1 MKIICIGRNYK
12 KHAQELNNEVPEKPV
27 FFLKP
32 DSALLNNNKPFY
44 IPEFSNEVHHEVEL
58 VVRINRLGKHI
69 DKQFAHRYYNEVTLG
84 IDFTARDIQRQC
96 QADGMPWEIAKA
108 FDGSA
113 PIGEFIKLDKLPD
126 IQNLSFR
133 LEKNGKTAQDG
144 NTKNMIFSVDEI
156 ITYVSQF
163 ITLKIGDLI
172 FTGTPAGV
180 SPVAINDKL
189 IAYLEGD
196 KVLGVDVK

>member
-12 KHAQELNNEVPEKPV
+12 KHAQELNNDVPEHPV

-44 IPEFSNEVHHEVEL
+44 IPEFSQEIHHEVEL

-69 DKQFAHRYYNEVTLG
+69 DKQFANRYYNEVTLG

-96 QADGMPWEIAKA
+96 QAKGLPWEIAKA

-113 PIGEFIKLDKLPD
+113 PIGEFIKLDKLPE
-126 IQNLSFR
+126 IQNLSLR
-133 LEKNGKTAQDG
+133 LEKNGETVQDG
-144 NTKNMIFSVDEI
+144 NTKNVIFSVDEI

-180 SPVAINDKL
+180 GPVAINDRLK
-189 IAYLEGD
+189 AYLEGN
-196 KVLGVDVK
+196 KVLDFDVK

>member
-12 KHAQELNNEVPEKPV
+12 KHAQELNNDVPEKPV
-27 FFLKP
+27 FFMKP
-32 DSALLNNNKPFY
+32 DSALLNNRKPFY
-44 IPEFSNEVHHEVEL
+44 IPEFSNEIHHEVEL

-69 DKQFAHRYYNEVTLG
+69 DKQFANRYYNEVTLG

-96 QADGMPWEIAKA
+96 QENGLPWEIAKA

-113 PIGEFIKLDKLPD
+113 PIGDFIKLDKLPD

-133 LEKNGKTAQDG
+133 LEKRGETVQDG
-144 NTKNMIFSVDEI
+144 NTKDMIFSVDDI
-156 ITYVSQF
+156 ISYVSQF

-180 SPVAINDKL
+180 GPVAINDRLK
-189 IAYLEGD
+189 AYLEGN
-196 KVLGVDVK
+196 KVLDFDVK